1 SVNTLTAATVKGSVH
16 IEDNDSYGE
25 LGLGLNVISVT
36 APEGNVT
43 IEGNRSVDVINV
55 VAGGF
60 DGTVRLTSLTGNL
73 TLIQPASGDV
83 ITYNR
88 GVAFSAGQ
96 TLSIYRFFYAP
107 DLMEY
112 RGDEIVIAGVTDRLG
127 IPSVLEGDTI
137 ILEQRNGIRLKD
149 QTSLKAEH
157 LELLT
162 DRNLAIQNAG
172 TISAGELVM
181 RALGTESVVATVYNP
196 ANGGTQTVTQ
206 TTGNIRIEAASF
218 NAVSWDA
225 RALRNITFDIAATT
239 GINTVSGYIG
249 GLNNSVPAETLT
261 WRSLQALQFLGAT
274 LSSEL
279 VILTGRSVAASS
291 TAKVVGKRLEVEAS
305 GAITLNTALESVV
318 AISNTAGNITILEE
332 NDILLD
338 RVHAENGTITARAR
352 GALTARSVVS
362 ETDAVGRDITLIADG
377 PLYVDYVDAGR
388 RSGLFRNASKVTL
401 RSKQQI
407 VEPPSRIDNV
417 VAEGS
422 SMIDVAA
429 FQIKLEYGQASP
441 APTLIKSQG
450 ERGYS
455 NELEI
460 LYTA

>member
-1 SVNTLTAATVKGSVH
+1 MPQLRDGAFIIDHALGDVTLNSVRIFTNSDENDLTVTAGGSIRIGDVFLGDFYASATELPTAGTGAVSGHIALGDVSLKSGGSVTQSAVDTAIDLIADQLVIDAVTGIGPLQTSVNTLTAATVKGSVH

-43 IEGNRSVDVINV
+43 IQGNRSVDVINV

-137 ILEQRNGIRLKD
+137 ILERCNGIRLKD

-206 TTGNIRIEAASF
+206 STGNIRIEAASF

-225 RALRNITFDIAATT
+225 RGF
-239 GINTVSGYIG
+239 
-249 GLNNSVPAETLT
+249 
-261 WRSLQALQFLGAT
+261 
-274 LSSEL
+274 
-279 VILTGRSVAASS
+279 
-291 TAKVVGKRLEVEAS
+291 AKYH
-305 GAITLNTALESVV
+305 I
-318 AISNTAGNITILEE
+318 
-332 NDILLD
+332 
-338 RVHAENGTITARAR
+338 
-352 GALTARSVVS
+352 
-362 ETDAVGRDITLIADG
+362 
-377 PLYVDYVDAGR
+377 
-388 RSGLFRNASKVTL
+388 
-401 RSKQQI
+401 
-407 VEPPSRIDNV
+407 
-417 VAEGS
+417 
-422 SMIDVAA
+422 
-429 FQIKLEYGQASP
+429 
-441 APTLIKSQG
+441 
-450 ERGYS
+450 
-455 NELEI
+455 
-460 LYTA
+460 

>member
-1 SVNTLTAATVKGSVH
+1 MARALAVSAEEKVFTAREVEMAERKKAIDLIADQLVIDAVTGIGPLQTSVNTLTAATVKGSVH

-43 IEGNRSVDVINV
+43 IQGNRSVDVINV

-181 RALGTESVVATVYNP
+181 RALGYGVCC
-196 ANGGTQTVTQ
+196 GH
-206 TTGNIRIEAASF
+206 
-218 NAVSWDA
+218 
-225 RALRNITFDIAATT
+225 
-239 GINTVSGYIG
+239 
-249 GLNNSVPAETLT
+249 GLQPSQ
-261 WRSLQALQFLGAT
+261 WRYT
-274 LSSEL
+274 
-279 VILTGRSVAASS
+279 
-291 TAKVVGKRLEVEAS
+291 
-305 GAITLNTALESVV
+305 
-318 AISNTAGNITILEE
+318 
-332 NDILLD
+332 D
-338 RVHAENGTITARAR
+338 RHPEHRQH
-352 GALTARSVVS
+352 SH
-362 ETDAVGRDITLIADG
+362 
-377 PLYVDYVDAGR
+377 
-388 RSGLFRNASKVTL
+388 RSGLI
-401 RSKQQI
+401 Q
-407 VEPPSRIDNV
+407 
-417 VAEGS
+417 
-422 SMIDVAA
+422 
-429 FQIKLEYGQASP
+429 
-441 APTLIKSQG
+441 
-450 ERGYS
+450 RGFLGRPRFAKYH
-455 NELEI
+455 I
-460 LYTA
+460 